1 MKTNRIFSI
10 VNTGVTLAACLF
22 LVSPTQAQTFNRA
35 RQLTEVPKIFEAL
48 IYPVANRPQ
57 TIRINF
63 DNPIGKAVRVMIR
76 NESGNLVYD
85 EYKNVVASREYYDLS
100 PLPVGN
106 YTVDLTTTGSHVVKP
121 FTIEASQAGAISMDN
136 QTERV
141 ISEVPTRK
149 QLVVR
154 K

>member
-1 MKTNRIFSI
+1 
-10 VNTGVTLAACLF
+10 
-22 LVSPTQAQTFNRA
+22 
-35 RQLTEVPKIFEAL
+35 LTEVPKTFEAL
-48 IYPVANRPQ
+48 LYPVANRPQ

-63 DNPIGKAVRVMIR
+63 NNPVGKEVRVMIR
-76 NESGNLVYD
+76 HESGNIVYD

-136 QTERV
+136 RTEAV
-141 ISEVPTRK
+141 TSEFPTRK
-149 QLVVR
+149 QLVV
-154 K
+154 KN